1 MLRLKRSS
9 WTYLTPLF
17 LEYIL
22 AGWLLSACNAL
33 WFIWFGTLTVT
44 LHLAMVGFD
53 AVALAIAW
61 IVGVV
66 WAGVFSRTWPRI
78 VPWAGVAVWAA
89 TLALIWILALTLV
102 LTLAKVE
109 RLMKSVG
116 LSKTQAFC
124 VLVIVTWVG
133 LGLGWILDSFF
144 LIDLNYE
151 FPPYYS
157 FKLSVSTMIICL

>member
-66 WAGVFSRTWPRI
+66 WAGVFSRTWPRS

>member
-1 MLRLKRSS
+1 MLRLKRIS

-61 IVGVV
+61 IVCLV
-66 WAGVFSRTWPRI
+66 WAGAFSSDWPKSI
-78 VPWAGVAVWAA
+78 PWAGISVWAVF
-89 TLALIWILALTLV
+89 LALSWIFALVLALTL
-102 LTLAKVE
+102 A
-109 RLMKSVG
+109 
-116 LSKTQAFC
+116 KTQKTMKFVGISNTQTFLILTGIAW
-124 VLVIVTWVG
+124 LG
-133 LGLGWILDSFF
+133 LGLGRILNKG
-144 LIDLNYE
+144 LI
-151 FPPYYS
+151 
-157 FKLSVSTMIICL
+157 

>member
-1 MLRLKRSS
+1 MLRLKRIS

-22 AGWLLSACNAL
+22 AGWLLSACNAP
-33 WFIWFGTLTVT
+33 WFIWFGTLAVT

-53 AVALAIAW
+53 AVALAVAW

-66 WAGVFSRTWPRI
+66 WAGVFSRIWPMI

-124 VLVIVTWVG
+124 VLVTVTWVG

-144 LIDLNYE
+144 LLDLNYE

-157 FKLSVSTMIICL
+157 FKLNVSTMILCI

>member
-1 MLRLKRSS
+1 MLRLKRIS

-17 LEYIL
+17 LEYVL

-33 WFIWFGTLTVT
+33 WFIWFGTLAVT

-53 AVALAIAW
+53 AVALAVAW

-109 RLMKSVG
+109 RSMKSVG
-116 LSKTQAFC
+116 LSKTQTFC
-124 VLVIVTWVG
+124 VLVIITWVG
-133 LGLGWILDSFF
+133 LGLGWILDSAF
-144 LIDLNYE
+144 LPDLNYQ
-151 FPPYYS
+151 FPPDYS
-157 FKLSVSTMIICL
+157 INLSVNIIAICL